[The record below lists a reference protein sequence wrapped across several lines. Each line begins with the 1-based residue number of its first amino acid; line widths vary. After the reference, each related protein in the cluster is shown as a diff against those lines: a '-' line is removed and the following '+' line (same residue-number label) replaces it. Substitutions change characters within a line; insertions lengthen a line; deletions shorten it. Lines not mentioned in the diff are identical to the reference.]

1 VSCLCPGPTLS
12 GFRARA
18 GTDKTQLSALS
29 KAAPSMPVAQA
40 GYRGWQRNTRVV
52 ITGARNKAMAGLVPF
67 LPRNT
72 LLRIVKRIQG
82 PR

>member
-1 VSCLCPGPTLS
+1 
-12 GFRARA
+12 
-18 GTDKTQLSALS
+18 
-29 KAAPSMPVAQA
+29 MPVAQA